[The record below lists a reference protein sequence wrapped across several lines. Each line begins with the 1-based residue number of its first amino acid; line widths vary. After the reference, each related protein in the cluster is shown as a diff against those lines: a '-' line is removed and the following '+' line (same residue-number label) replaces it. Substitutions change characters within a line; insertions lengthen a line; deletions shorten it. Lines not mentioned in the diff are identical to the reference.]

1 MGRFHRPR
9 RRAAV
14 TATAGV
20 LAAVLGVLLAGPA
33 SAAATTTVWRTDGYG
48 PGNTGYNPVETT
60 VHTANVGTLNQRW
73 SIVSPVVRNSC
84 AQQSP
89 PVVAGG
95 KLYLTDQGGVAA
107 YHAGTGARVWSY
119 RFPDPVDTL
128 TPRLTVLGSRLLVA
142 MTGCLSQS
150 DPDGELRTL
159 DANTGAPLWLARR
172 DAPMYVM
179 VVDKDV
185 VAVSGQDVGEPE
197 VTGYRVSDGAQL
209 WTRRA
214 TLPRPVSGNGR
225 LLLTRDGGSDLV
237 DIRTGSVLW
246 STTATWS
253 VLAAGP
259 TGGPLYAAG
268 PAGELARM
276 NAVTGAVDW
285 SVPGAA
291 AQLAVDGPRLY
302 VAQGGTLVARDAVT
316 GGELWRREYGSQL
329 GKPVVAGGVVYATV
343 SGSGVYPL
351 NAATGAALDDNPP
364 YDGAVGHPV
373 VVNGRLYVTTGRLL
387 DAYTP

>member
-9 RRAAV
+9 RRVAV
-14 TATAGV
+14 PVLVGV
-20 LAAVLGVLLAGPA
+20 LATALAVGLAGPA
-33 SAAATTTVWRTDGYG
+33 HAVAATVWRTDGYG
-48 PGNTGYNPVETT
+48 PGNTGYNPVETAI
-60 VHTANVGTLNQRW
+60 HTGSVATLTQRW

-89 PVVAGG
+89 PVASGG
-95 KLYLTDQGGVAA
+95 KLYLTDQGGIAA

-119 RFPDPVDTL
+119 RFPDAVDEL
-128 TPRLTVLGSRLLVA
+128 TPRLTVLGSRLIVA
-142 MTGCLSQS
+142 FTGCLSQS
-150 DPDGELRTL
+150 DPDGELRAF
-159 DANTGAPLWLARR
+159 DAETGAPLWLARR
-172 DAPMYVM
+172 DAPMHVM

-197 VTGYRVSDGAQL
+197 VTGYRVSDGVQV
-209 WTRRA
+209 WTRQA
-214 TLPRPVSGNGR
+214 TLPRPVSANGR
-225 LLLTRDGGSDLV
+225 LLLTRDGGSDLI

-246 STTATWS
+246 STTLPWS

-268 PAGELARM
+268 PAGELARI
-276 NAVTGAVDW
+276 NAASAVVDW
-285 SVPGAA
+285 SVPGGA

-302 VAQGGTLVARDAVT
+302 VAQGGTLVTRDAVT
-316 GGELWRREYGSQL
+316 GGQLWSREYGAQL

-343 SGSGVYPL
+343 SGRMVHPL
-351 NAATGAALDDNPP
+351 NAATGDVLDDNAP

>member
-1 MGRFHRPR
+1 MGRFPR
-9 RRAAV
+9 ALYRAAV
-14 TATAGV
+14 SVLVGALAAGVAGPVHAATA
-20 LAAVLGVLLAGPA
+20 
-33 SAAATTTVWRTDGYG
+33 TVWRTDGYG
-48 PGNTGYNPVETT
+48 PGNTGYNPVETAI
-60 VHTANVGTLNQRW
+60 HTGSVGTLAQRW

-95 KLYLTDQGGVAA
+95 RLYLTDQGGIAA
-107 YHAGTGARVWSY
+107 YHAGTGARLWSY
-119 RFPDPVDTL
+119 RFPEPADSL
-128 TPRLTVLGSRLLVA
+128 TPRLTVVGSRLIVA
-142 MTGCLSQS
+142 FTGCLSQS
-150 DPDGELRTL
+150 DPDGELRAF
-159 DANTGAPLWLARR
+159 DAATGAPLWLARR
-172 DAPMYVM
+172 DAPMHVM

-197 VTGYRVSDGAQL
+197 VTGYRVSDGVQV

-214 TLPRPVSGNGR
+214 TLPRPVSANGR

-259 TGGPLYAAG
+259 TGGPLYAVGA
-268 PAGELARM
+268 AGELARIS
-276 NAVTGAVDW
+276 AVTAAVDW
-285 SVPGAA
+285 TVPGAA
-291 AQLAVDGPRLY
+291 GQLAVDGPRLY

-316 GGELWRREYGSQL
+316 GGQLWSREYGAPL
-329 GKPVVAGGVVYATV
+329 GKPVVAAGVLYATV
-343 SGSGVYPL
+343 SGRAVHPL
-351 NAATGAALDDNPP
+351 NAATGDLLDDDPP

-387 DAYTP
+387 DAYTPGP